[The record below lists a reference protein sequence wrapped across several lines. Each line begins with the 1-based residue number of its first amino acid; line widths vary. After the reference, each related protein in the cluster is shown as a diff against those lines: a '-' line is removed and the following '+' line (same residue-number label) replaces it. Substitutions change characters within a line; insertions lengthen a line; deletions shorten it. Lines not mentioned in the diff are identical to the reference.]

1 MKSIRILSRYLMA
14 AITVIMSILIS
25 FPVQAQTINQKQA
38 KATVQY
44 ASIPAKVETSSSG
57 DIFITVK
64 NISDDYRTDY
74 DMRVLDSKGSVVEVS
89 EQNGGITYF
98 SYLKKNRLYYYQI
111 RETRTAAYPWEED
124 FTGEWTKKV
133 PFVIAQY
140 QLSQVGTGRKVRIK
154 MPKISGVKSYKVYM
168 SYKKDRAWKKLKT
181 VKAGKSIVVSK
192 FKGKALARNKKY
204 YYKIV
209 PSKGVNAT
217 IGVIRFSKKK

>member
-1 MKSIRILSRYLMA
+1 MKSIRKPNCIL
-14 AITVIMSILIS
+14 AIVIFALMSILIS

-64 NISDDYRTDY
+64 NISDEYRADY
-74 DMRVLDSKGSVVEVS
+74 DMRELDSQGNVVEVS

-111 RETRTAAYPWEED
+111 RETLTSVYPWEED

-168 SYKKDRAWKKLKT
+168 SYKKNKAWKKLKT
-181 VKAGKSIVVSK
+181 VKAGKSIVISK
-192 FKGKALARNKKY
+192 FRGKALARNKKY

>member
-1 MKSIRILSRYLMA
+1 MKTIRILRGYLMA
-14 AITVIMSILIS
+14 AITVIMAMIIS

-64 NISDDYRTDY
+64 NISDDYRADY
-74 DMRVLDSKGSVVEVS
+74 DMRVLDSKGKVVEVS

-111 RETRTAAYPWEED
+111 RETRTSAYPWEED

-140 QLSQVGTGRKVRIK
+140 QLSQVGTGRKVCIK

-181 VKAGKSIVVSK
+181 VKAGKSIVISK

>member
-1 MKSIRILSRYLMA
+1 MKSIRKPNCIL
-14 AITVIMSILIS
+14 AIVIFALMSILIS

-38 KATVQY
+38 KVTVQY

-74 DMRVLDSKGSVVEVS
+74 DMRVLDSKGNVVEVS
-89 EQNGGITYF
+89 EHNGGITYF

-168 SYKKDRAWKKLKT
+168 SYKKNKAWKKLKT
-181 VKAGKSIVVSK
+181 VKAGKSIVISK
-192 FKGKALARNKKY
+192 FRGKALARNKKY

>member
-1 MKSIRILSRYLMA
+1 MKSIRKPNCIL
-14 AITVIMSILIS
+14 AIVMFALMSILIS

-38 KATVQY
+38 KVTVQY

-64 NISDDYRTDY
+64 NISDDYRADY
-74 DMRVLDSKGSVVEVS
+74 DMRVLDIKGNVVEVS

-98 SYLKKNRLYYYQI
+98 SYLKKNRLYYYQ
-111 RETRTAAYPWEED
+111 TRTAAYPWEED

>member
-25 FPVQAQTINQKQA
+25 FPIQAQTINQKQA

-64 NISDDYRTDY
+64 NISDDYRADY
-74 DMRVLDSKGSVVEVS
+74 DMRVLNNKGNVVEVS

>member
-25 FPVQAQTINQKQA
+25 FPIQAQTINQKQA

-64 NISDDYRTDY
+64 NISDDYRADY
-74 DMRVLDSKGSVVEVS
+74 DMRVLNNKGNVVEVS

-111 RETRTAAYPWEED
+111 REITD
-124 FTGEWTKKV
+124 FG
-133 PFVIAQY
+133 
-140 QLSQVGTGRKVRIK
+140 LSMGRGFYR
-154 MPKISGVKSYKVYM
+154 
-168 SYKKDRAWKKLKT
+168 
-181 VKAGKSIVVSK
+181 
-192 FKGKALARNKKY
+192 
-204 YYKIV
+204 
-209 PSKGVNAT
+209 
-217 IGVIRFSKKK
+217 

>member
-1 MKSIRILSRYLMA
+1 MKSIRKQNCIL
-14 AITVIMSILIS
+14 AIVMFALMSILIS
-25 FPVQAQTINQKQA
+25 FPVQAQPINQKQA

-44 ASIPAKVETSSSG
+44 ANIPAKVETASYG
-57 DIFITVK
+57 YIYITVK
-64 NISDDYRTDY
+64 NISDDYRVDY
-74 DMRVLDSKGSVVEVS
+74 DMRILDSKGKVVEVS
-89 EQNGGITYF
+89 EQNGGIEHF

-111 RETRTAAYPWEED
+111 RETRIAVYPWEED
-124 FTGEWTKKV
+124 SIGGWTKKV

-140 QLSQVGTGRKVRIK
+140 KLSQVGTGRKVAIK
-154 MPKISGVKSYKVYM
+154 MPKVSGVKSYKVYM

-181 VKAGKSIVVSK
+181 VKAGKSIVISK

>member
-1 MKSIRILSRYLMA
+1 MMKILKGYLMV
-14 AITVIMSILIS
+14 AITAIMAMIIS
-25 FPVQAQTINQKQA
+25 FPVQAQTTSQKQA
-38 KATVQY
+38 KAIVQY
-44 ASIPAKVETSSSG
+44 ANIPATIETSSSG

-64 NISDDYRTDY
+64 NISNDYRVDY
-74 DMRVLDSKGSVVEVS
+74 DMRVLDNKGKVVEVS

-111 RETRTAAYPWEED
+111 RETRTAVYPWEED
-124 FTGEWTKKV
+124 FIGEWTKKV

-140 QLSQVGTGRKVRIK
+140 KLSQVGTGRKVRIK
-154 MPKISGVKSYKVYM
+154 MPKVSGVKSYKVYM

-181 VKAGKSIVVSK
+181 VKSGKSIVISK
-192 FKGKALARNKKY
+192 FRGKALARNKKY

>member
-1 MKSIRILSRYLMA
+1 MKSIRILSRYLMT

-25 FPVQAQTINQKQA
+25 FPVQAQTINPKQA
-38 KATVQY
+38 KVTVQY
-44 ASIPAKVETSSSG
+44 ASIPAIAETSSSG

-64 NISDDYRTDY
+64 NISDDYRVDY
-74 DMRVLDSKGSVVEVS
+74 DTRVLDSKGNVVEVS

-168 SYKKDRAWKKLKT
+168 SYKKNKAWKKLKT
-181 VKAGKSIVVSK
+181 VKAGKSIVISK
-192 FKGKALARNKKY
+192 FRGKALARNKKY
-204 YYKIV
+204 YYKIA

>member
-1 MKSIRILSRYLMA
+1 MKTIRILRGYLMA

-168 SYKKDRAWKKLKT
+168 SYKKNKAWKKLKT
-181 VKAGKSIVVSK
+181 VKAGKSIVISK
-192 FKGKALARNKKY
+192 FRGKALARNKKY

>member
-25 FPVQAQTINQKQA
+25 FPIQAQTINQKQA
-38 KATVQY
+38 KVTVQY

-64 NISDDYRTDY
+64 NISNDYRADY
-74 DMRVLDSKGSVVEVS
+74 DMRVLDIRGNVVEVS

-168 SYKKDRAWKKLKT
+168 SYKKNKAWKKLKT
-181 VKAGKSIVVSK
+181 VKAGKSIVISK
-192 FKGKALARNKKY
+192 FRGKALARNKKY

>member
-1 MKSIRILSRYLMA
+1 MKTIRILRRYLMA

-38 KATVQY
+38 KVTVQY

-74 DMRVLDSKGSVVEVS
+74 DMRVLDSKGNVVEVS

-192 FKGKALARNKKY
+192 FRGKALARNKKY

>member
-25 FPVQAQTINQKQA
+25 FPIQAQTINQKQA
-38 KATVQY
+38 KVTVQY

-64 NISDDYRTDY
+64 NISNDYRADY
-74 DMRVLDSKGSVVEVS
+74 DMRVLDIKGNVVEVS

>member
-1 MKSIRILSRYLMA
+1 MESIRKQNCIL
-14 AITVIMSILIS
+14 AIVMFALMSILIS

-44 ASIPAKVETSSSG
+44 ASIPSKVETASYG
-57 DIFITVK
+57 DIYITVK
-64 NISDDYRTDY
+64 NISDDYRVDY
-74 DMRVLDSKGSVVEVS
+74 DMRILDSKGKVVEVS
-89 EQNGGITYF
+89 EQNGGIEHF

-111 RETRTAAYPWEED
+111 RETRTAVYPWEED
-124 FTGEWTKKV
+124 SIGGWTKKV

-181 VKAGKSIVVSK
+181 VKAGKSIVISK

>member
-1 MKSIRILSRYLMA
+1 MKTIRILRRYLMA

-38 KATVQY
+38 KVTVQY

-64 NISDDYRTDY
+64 NISDDYRADY
-74 DMRVLDSKGSVVEVS
+74 DMRVLNNKGNVVEVS

-111 RETRTAAYPWEED
+111 RETRTPAYPWEED

>member
-1 MKSIRILSRYLMA
+1 MMKILKGYLMV
-14 AITVIMSILIS
+14 AITAIMAMIIS
-25 FPVQAQTINQKQA
+25 FPVQAQSINQKQA

-44 ASIPAKVETSSSG
+44 ANIPAKVETASYG
-57 DIFITVK
+57 YIYITVK
-64 NISDDYRTDY
+64 NISDDYRVDY
-74 DMRVLDSKGSVVEVS
+74 DMRVLDSKGNVVEVS

-111 RETRTAAYPWEED
+111 RETRTAVYPWEED
-124 FTGEWTKKV
+124 SIGEWTKKV

-140 QLSQVGTGRKVRIK
+140 KLSQVGTGRKVAIK
-154 MPKISGVKSYKVYM
+154 MPKVSGVKSYKVYM

-181 VKAGKSIVVSK
+181 VKSGKSIVISK
-192 FKGKALARNKKY
+192 FRGKALARNKKY

>member
-1 MKSIRILSRYLMA
+1 MKSIRKQNCIL
-14 AITVIMSILIS
+14 AIVMFALMSILIS
-25 FPVQAQTINQKQA
+25 FPVQAQPINQKQA

-44 ASIPAKVETSSSG
+44 ANIPAKVETASYG
-57 DIFITVK
+57 DIYITVK
-64 NISDDYRTDY
+64 NISDDYRVDY
-74 DMRVLDSKGSVVEVS
+74 DMRILDSKGKVVEVS
-89 EQNGGITYF
+89 EQNGGIEHF

-111 RETRTAAYPWEED
+111 RETRTAVYPWEED
-124 FTGEWTKKV
+124 SIGGWTKKV

-140 QLSQVGTGRKVRIK
+140 KLSQVGTGRKVAIK
-154 MPKISGVKSYKVYM
+154 MPKVSGVKSYKVYM

-181 VKAGKSIVVSK
+181 VKAGKSIVISK

>member
-25 FPVQAQTINQKQA
+25 FPIQAQTINQKQA

-204 YYKIV
+204 YYKIM

>member
-38 KATVQY
+38 KVTVQY

-64 NISDDYRTDY
+64 NISDDYRADY
-74 DMRVLDSKGSVVEVS
+74 DMRVLDIKGNVVEVS

-168 SYKKDRAWKKLKT
+168 SYKKNKAWKKLKT
-181 VKAGKSIVVSK
+181 VKAGKSIVISK
-192 FKGKALARNKKY
+192 FRGKALARNKKY

>member
-1 MKSIRILSRYLMA
+1 MKSIRKPNCIL
-14 AITVIMSILIS
+14 AIVIFALMSILIS

-38 KATVQY
+38 KVTVQY

-74 DMRVLDSKGSVVEVS
+74 DMRVLDSKGNVVEVS

-168 SYKKDRAWKKLKT
+168 SYKKNKAWKKLKT
-181 VKAGKSIVVSK
+181 VKAGKSIVISK
-192 FKGKALARNKKY
+192 FRGKARARNKKY